1 MNRLFGHLLR
11 WRGLN
16 IMNNNFLIRYHL
28 GHSFFES
35 LQARTKILFFISSLS
50 VLMVSFDLR
59 IIVPFAL
66 LHLVIFLNVRRFS
79 DSKTFRFVLWFTFI
93 MNLINFILFYLF
105 DPLVGSN
112 LANKTTVLLQFSDYF
127 VITRETLIFFLARLL
142 KIFGT
147 LFTSFW
153 LILIITPSQIASGL
167 YHLGVHYKIG
177 TMISLGLRFIPDVV
191 RDYSAIKDA
200 MQMRGYELDAKE
212 ASLLTRLKA
221 SISILLPLILTSLE
235 KVGTVSSAMD
245 LRGYGL
251 HKKRTYYNELPYT
264 SADTLMLIV
273 SGIQVVIFVFY
284 LYLRITGRVSRLW
297 VW

>member
-1 MNRLFGHLLR
+1 MNRLFGHSLR

-59 IIVPFAL
+59 MIVPFAL

-93 MNLINFILFYLF
+93 MNLINFIWCYVF

-221 SISILLPLILTSLE
+221 SISILLPLILASLE

-273 SGIQVVIFVFY
+273 SGVQVVIFVFY

>member
-11 WRGLN
+11 WKGLN

-50 VLMVSFDLR
+50 ILMVSFDLR

-79 DSKTFRFVLWFTFI
+79 DSKTFRFVLWFTFV
-93 MNLINFILFYLF
+93 MNLINFILFYVF

-221 SISILLPLILTSLE
+221 SISILFPLILTSLE

-273 SGIQVVIFVFY
+273 SGVQVVIFVFY
-284 LYLRITGRVSRLW
+284 LYLRVTGRVSRLW

>member
-1 MNRLFGHLLR
+1 
-11 WRGLN
+11 
-16 IMNNNFLIRYHL
+16 MNNNFLIRYHL

-66 LHLVIFLNVRRFS
+66 LHLLIFLNVRRFS

-93 MNLINFILFYLF
+93 MNLINFILFYVF

-200 MQMRGYELDAKE
+200 MQMRGYELDAQE
-212 ASLLTRLKA
+212 ASLLTR
-221 SISILLPLILTSLE
+221 
-235 KVGTVSSAMD
+235 
-245 LRGYGL
+245 
-251 HKKRTYYNELPYT
+251 
-264 SADTLMLIV
+264 
-273 SGIQVVIFVFY
+273 
-284 LYLRITGRVSRLW
+284 
-297 VW
+297 

>member
-79 DSKTFRFVLWFTFI
+79 DSKTFRFVLWFTFV

-112 LANKTTVLLQFSDYF
+112 LANKTTMLLQFSDYF

-273 SGIQVVIFVFY
+273 SGVQAVIFVFY

-297 VW
+297 IW